1 MGWSED
7 AAPGEEQRDERCAD
21 EDRPIRLQHGQVADP
36 RAREAERDQDKGA
49 EAAGRGEDGREAAG
63 RQGAA
68 AVSGFRP
75 KIGRGAWRGRGC
87 QYVEV
92 SVVAGSLKKKYTT

>member
-49 EAAGRGEDGREAAG
+49 EAAGRGEDGRDAAG
-63 RQGAA
+63 RQCAA
-68 AVSGFRP
+68 AVLGFRHKVLLP
-75 KIGRGAWRGRGC
+75 GLR
-87 QYVEV
+87 
-92 SVVAGSLKKKYTT
+92 LML